1 MVAIAC
7 LAALFSSLMLMT
19 QGAPSPPKYVELYLE
34 QEVDHFNFELQDTF
48 MERYF
53 LSDVYWKGSGPLF
66 FYTGNEGAI
75 EGFYDNTGF
84 LFELA
89 QHFSALIVFA
99 EHRYYGKSLPYGSST
114 FTPRHMGYLNAEQA
128 LADYAVLISRL
139 RAQYSISK
147 IISFGGSYGGMLS
160 AWFRFKYP
168 NSVDGALAAS
178 APIYIVANLTSP
190 FAFFDLVT
198 QDFEKVDACCPQYV
212 REAYTQIEE
221 LAAQGEEGLKQ
232 ITEAFQ
238 LCTLLTSDK
247 VEHLKG
253 WVRNSFTSLAMV
265 DYPYPASFLAPLP
278 AYPVTVACR
287 SLLAAQS
294 RLHGLAQA
302 AGLFY
307 NGTTGH
313 LSCFN
318 ITSEFIECADP
329 TGCGTGPA
337 SLSWDYQACTEMMLR
352 CETNNRSDMFPP
364 HPYNPAPHCKQ
375 AWSTYFRPGWMN
387 TQFWGQNISTAT
399 NIIFSN
405 GDLDPWS
412 VGGVTESVSKSV
424 TAILI
429 RGGAHHLDLRFSDP
443 ADPPSVVEAREKER
457 EIIAGW
463 IKSV

>member
-1 MVAIAC
+1 MAGIVHL
-7 LAALFSSLMLMT
+7 LAVLCSLQALPAAH
-19 QGAPSPPKYVELYLE
+19 GAPSPPKYVELYTE
-34 QEVDHFNFELQDTF
+34 QVVDHFNYELQDTF
-48 MERYF
+48 MERLF

-66 FYTGNEGAI
+66 FYTGNEGSI
-75 EGFYDNTGF
+75 DEFYDNTGF

-89 QHFSALIVFA
+89 QNFSALIVFA

-114 FTPRHMGYLNAEQA
+114 FSPEHMGYLTAEQA

-139 RAQYSISK
+139 RARYSISK
-147 IISFGGSYGGMLS
+147 VISFGGSYGGMLS

-178 APIYIVANLTSP
+178 APIYMVANLTSP
-190 FAFFDLVT
+190 YAFFGLVT
-198 QDFEKVDACCPQYV
+198 QDFEKVDKRCPQYV
-212 REAYTQIEE
+212 REAFTEIEA
-221 LAAQGEEGLKQ
+221 LAAQGEEGLKE

-238 LCTLLTSDK
+238 LCSPLASDK

-278 AYPVTVACR
+278 AYPVTVACH
-287 SLLAAQS
+287 SLLAAES

-318 ITSEFIECADP
+318 ITSEFVECADP

-337 SLSWDYQACTEMMLR
+337 SFSWDFQACTEMRLP
-352 CETNNRSDMFPP
+352 CATNNKTDMFPA
-364 HPYNPAPHCKQ
+364 HSYDPAQHCQ
-375 AWSTYFRPGWMN
+375 QTWDTHSRPGWMA
-387 TQFWGQNISTAT
+387 TQFWGKDISTAS

-412 VGGVTESVSKSV
+412 VGGVTES
-424 TAILI
+424 
-429 RGGAHHLDLRFSDP
+429 F
-443 ADPPSVVEAREKER
+443 
-457 EIIAGW
+457 
-463 IKSV
+463 